1 MCAGQVWGRH
11 RKENEWHCQ
20 GAGNDRGAGIGWI
33 TVKRGN
39 GYQVVHRD
47 ELERTGGW
55 SLVRRTLGCQAFGIN
70 LVEIEP
76 DGQIPEHDEVER
88 DQEELFFVLEGDATL
103 VIDGEEVPAPAGTFA
118 RLDPEP
124 LRTVRNRGAETTS
137 VLIVSAPRTSG
148 YEPMGW
154 A

>member
-1 MCAGQVWGRH
+1 MS
-11 RKENEWHCQ
+11 
-20 GAGNDRGAGIGWI
+20 RGDGFD
-33 TVKRGN
+33 
-39 GYQVVHRD
+39 VVHRD

-55 SLVRRTLGCQAFGIN
+55 ALVRRTLGCEAFGIN

-76 DGQIPEHDEVER
+76 GDQIPEHDEVDR
-88 DQEELFFVLEGDATL
+88 DQEELFFVLEGEATL
-103 VIDGEEVPAPAGTFA
+103 VIDGDEVPAPAGTFA

-124 LRTVRNRGAETTS
+124 RRTVRNQGADTAA

-148 YEPMGW
+148 YEPMEW